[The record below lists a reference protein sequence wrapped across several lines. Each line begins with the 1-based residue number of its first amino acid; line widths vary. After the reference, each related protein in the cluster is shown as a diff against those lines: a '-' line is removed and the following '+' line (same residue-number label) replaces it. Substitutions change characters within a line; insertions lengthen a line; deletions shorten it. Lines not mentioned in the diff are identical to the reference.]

1 MRIILTGADGQ
12 LGHDLRRTLDQ
23 HDLIPFTLE
32 DLDITD
38 FSSVVKKIEEVG
50 PEIVVNCAAY
60 TDVDGCESNKAL
72 AYQVNAVG
80 PQNLAIACEMA
91 GAALL
96 QVSTDF
102 IFDGS
107 KGSPYQEFDLPNP
120 LSVYGLSKL
129 AGEKYVSSLTNRYYI
144 VRTAWLYGQSGNNFV
159 KSILK
164 IAGEKEK
171 LQIVDDQI
179 GSPTFTYDLAERIAD
194 IITSK
199 GYGIYHVV
207 NGGQCSWYDFGKKI
221 LEIAGLEREVE
232 PISSN
237 DLDRPAKRP
246 KYSVL
251 DDLSLRLR
259 GFSSLRSW
267 EAGLVAYFK
276 ES

>member
-23 HDLIPFTLE
+23 HDLIPFTLD

-60 TDVDGCESNKAL
+60 TDVDGCESNKVL
-72 AYQVNAVG
+72 AYQVNAGG